1 MSGIDV
7 RSSKRPDAQQNVPTG
22 AESAPVAA
30 DGRGSEGCGAGGE
43 VRWVGQQQLM
53 HGYCGRATANASA
66 AATAS
71 ATASASAPPVTPPL
85 TPHRRPRDLVVRIG
99 PKVPA
104 ESAGPLARAA

>member
-30 DGRGSEGCGAGGE
+30 NGRGSDGGGAGGE

-53 HGYCGRATANASA
+53 HGYCGRA

-71 ATASASAPPVTPPL
+71 ATATASGTAPASATA
-85 TPHRRPRDLVVRIG
+85 TAAAPHRLPRDQVVRIG
-99 PKVPA
+99 PKQPA
-104 ESAGPLARAA
+104 GTAGPLARAA